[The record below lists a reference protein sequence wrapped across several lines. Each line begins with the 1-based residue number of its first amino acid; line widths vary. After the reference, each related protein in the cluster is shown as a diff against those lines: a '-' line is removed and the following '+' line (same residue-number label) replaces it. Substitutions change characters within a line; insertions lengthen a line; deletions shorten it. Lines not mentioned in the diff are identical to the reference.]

1 MIRSTEDRGV
11 VAVLDSRLANSGY
24 GGMLRKSLPN
34 LWWTTDK
41 AAVVS
46 ALSRLDDSGKA

>member
-1 MIRSTEDRGV
+1 
-11 VAVLDSRLANSGY
+11 
-24 GGMLRKSLPN
+24 MLRKSLPN

-46 ALSRLDDSGKA
+46 ALTRLDESGKS